1 MLDSNRVIKKHLNLA
16 ARAPQVLR
24 RQDMNRFDEPNM
36 PLETTPRTTTPTPSW
51 WQFTAEGWANNLFN
65 YVDEIRRY
73 LASKLARL
81 GLPTVAIEAILGN
94 LTITQDFLYAFM
106 NWFLDPGGVNLPREI
121 FIQIL
126 SSMINNLSPST
137 VLDNAAW
144 DTFYFFEDKGL
155 FLLGDI
161 AAALI
166 RGWTAAQCLQ
176 FLKYLKDTDAIYPSG
191 IWPDSWDEAQR
202 EIDSH
207 SPDNGDDSSGPDQ
220 FP

>member
-16 ARAPQVLR
+16 ALAPQVVR
-24 RQDMNRFDEPNM
+24 KQDINRFDEPNM

-73 LASKLARL
+73 LFNKLRLL
-81 GLPTVAIEAILGN
+81 GLPPIAINAILGN
-94 LTITQDFLYAFM
+94 LTITQDFLYVFM

-126 SSMINNLSPST
+126 SSMVNNLSPGT
-137 VLDNAAW
+137 VLNNAAW
-144 DTFYFFEDKGL
+144 DTLFFFEDKGL

-161 AAALI
+161 AAALH
-166 RGWTAAQCLQ
+166 RGWTILQCIEWVN
-176 FLKYLKDTDAIYPSG
+176 YLIRNGAGYPTY
-191 IWPDSWDEAQR
+191 WPDNWSDAEWHMENYPP
-202 EIDSH
+202 DS
-207 SPDNGDDSSGPDQ
+207 GDDSSDPDQ

>member
-16 ARAPQVLR
+16 ARTPQVVR
-24 RQDMNRFDEPNM
+24 KQDINRFDEPNM
-36 PLETTPRTTTPTPSW
+36 PLETTPRNTTPTPSW
-51 WQFTAEGWANNLFN
+51 WQFTAEGWANNIFN

-73 LASKLARL
+73 LFNKLRLL
-81 GLPTVAIEAILGN
+81 GLPPIAIEAILGN

-121 FIQIL
+121 FVQIL
-126 SSMINNLSPST
+126 GSMVNNLSPST

-144 DTFYFFEDKGL
+144 ETFYFFEDRGL

-161 AAALI
+161 AAALT
-166 RGWTAAQCLQ
+166 RGWTIAQCLQ
-176 FLKYLKDTDAIYPSG
+176 FLKYLKDTGSAYPSG
-191 IWPDSWDEAQR
+191 VWPSGWDDALNHMELYP
-202 EIDSH
+202 
-207 SPDNGDDSSGPDQ
+207 PDNGDDSSGPDQ